1 MKTINLKFY
10 LVIIVGRK
18 RGGAGL
24 GVGRESKNSC
34 PVFM

>member
-10 LVIIVGRK
+10 LVIIVERK

-24 GVGRESKNSC
+24 GVGRESKNSG